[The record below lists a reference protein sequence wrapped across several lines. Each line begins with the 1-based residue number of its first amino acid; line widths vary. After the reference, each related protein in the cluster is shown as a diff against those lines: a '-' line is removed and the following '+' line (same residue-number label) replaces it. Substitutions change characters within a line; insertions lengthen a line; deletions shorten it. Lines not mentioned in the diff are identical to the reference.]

1 MEKVKFKDLVKKLE
15 FVGVVGATG
24 LGWFLGGV
32 DFFWTL
38 IIGGGYIA
46 LNLLGLASKPT
57 QEVID
62 EVKEDIENKK

>member
-15 FVGVVGATG
+15 FVGVVGATV
-24 LGWFLGGV
+24 LGWFLGGI
-32 DFFWTL
+32 DFFWAL